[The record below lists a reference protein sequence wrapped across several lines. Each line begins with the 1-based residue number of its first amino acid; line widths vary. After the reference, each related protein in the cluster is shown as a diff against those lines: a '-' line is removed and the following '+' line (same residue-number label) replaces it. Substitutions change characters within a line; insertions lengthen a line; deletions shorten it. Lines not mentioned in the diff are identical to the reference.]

1 MTLPLIVYRS
11 LRQHAL
17 STLITAGSIA
27 LACGLLMTVW
37 VVKTQA
43 QAAFVST
50 STAFD
55 AVLGARGSKLQL
67 VLNGIFHLEASPG
80 NLAASDYELIRKHPA
95 VKTAI
100 PIAVGDNLRGYRIVG
115 TVPQL
120 LTNVEYAPGKK
131 YAVAPGG
138 KVFGEAAREAVVGS
152 FAAERLG
159 LKVGSTFQPFHGLT
173 FDEKALHEEVFTV
186 TGILTPT
193 NTPADKVIWV
203 PIKGVQTMSGHDP
216 KAATDVSAV
225 LIQLRAASAGVML
238 DLMINKQGN
247 RMTFAYPVG
256 AIMADFFGKIS
267 WFDRVLALVAYLV
280 ALVAAGSVLASI
292 YNSMSARQRDLAI
305 LRALGAR
312 RRTIFGAVVAEA
324 ACIGA
329 LGAAVG
335 FAIYFGLLTLVA
347 GVIRAQTGV
356 VLDVTESHAVL
367 WICPLA
373 MTALCALGGAAGRCG
388 PHRDSCVPTRRGK
401 PLSFVCRLAGPGQP
415 PGQCA
420 GRPGGSA
427 R

>member
-186 TGILTPT
+186 AGILTPT

-324 ACIGA
+324 AGIGA

-373 MTALCALGGAAGRCG
+373 MTALCALGGA
-388 PHRDSCVPTRRGK
+388 VPAVKAYRT
-401 PLSFVCRLAGPGQP
+401 PVAETLAPV
-415 PGQCA
+415 
-420 GRPGGSA
+420 S
-427 R
+427 

>member
-27 LACGLLMTVW
+27 LACGVLMTVG

-120 LTNVEYAPGKK
+120 LTNVEYAPEKK

-324 ACIGA
+324 AGIGA

-373 MTALCALGGAAGRCG
+373 MTALCALGGA
-388 PHRDSCVPTRRGK
+388 VPAVKAYRT
-401 PLSFVCRLAGPGQP
+401 PVAETLAPV
-415 PGQCA
+415 
-420 GRPGGSA
+420 S
-427 R
+427 

>member
-120 LTNVEYAPGKK
+120 LTNVEYAAGKK

-186 TGILTPT
+186 TGILAPT

-247 RMTFAYPVG
+247 RMTLAYPVG

-324 ACIGA
+324 AGIGA

-373 MTALCALGGAAGRCG
+373 MTALCALGGA
-388 PHRDSCVPTRRGK
+388 VPAVKAYRT
-401 PLSFVCRLAGPGQP
+401 PVAETLAPV
-415 PGQCA
+415 
-420 GRPGGSA
+420 S
-427 R
+427 